1 MASHLITAAP
11 AAALIFDSP
20 MDIGV
25 VLLIVLIL
33 FGGKKIPEVMR
44 GLGQGIREFKG
55 GMRDEQPTATTTTT
69 QAASRPL
76 LRRPRQ
82 LKKKS

>member
-1 MASHLITAAP
+1 MHLS
-11 AAALIFDSP
+11 AALIFDSP

-25 VLLIVLIL
+25 VLVIVLIL

-55 GMRDEQPTATTTTT
+55 GMRDDQPPTTTTA
-69 QAASRPL
+69 QAAPPVAVSTP
-76 LRRPRQ
+76 PTTD
-82 LKKKS
+82 KK

>member
-1 MASHLITAAP
+1 MASHLMQLS
-11 AAALIFDSP
+11 AALIFDSP

-55 GMRDEQPTATTTTT
+55 GMRDDQPSATTTT
-69 QAASRPL
+69 QAAPPAAVSTP
-76 LRRPRQ
+76 Q
-82 LKKKS
+82 TTEKKS

>member
-1 MASHLITAAP
+1 MDFRLMHLT
-11 AAALIFDSP
+11 AALIFDSP

-55 GMRDEQPTATTTTT
+55 GMRDEPPPTITTA
-69 QAASRPL
+69 QAAPPAAVSTP
-76 LRRPRQ
+76 Q
-82 LKKKS
+82 ATEKK

>member
-1 MASHLITAAP
+1 MDFHLMRLS
-11 AAALIFDSP
+11 AALIFDSP

-25 VLLIVLIL
+25 VLVIVLIL

-55 GMRDEQPTATTTTT
+55 GMRDEQPPTTTTT
-69 QAASRPL
+69 TSQAAP
-76 LRRPRQ
+76 PTVVTTTPTVE
-82 LKKKS
+82 KK

>member
-1 MASHLITAAP
+1 MDFHFMHLS
-11 AAALIFDSP
+11 AALIFDSP

-55 GMRDEQPTATTTTT
+55 GMRDEPPAPPASSS
-69 QAASRPL
+69 QAAPPAAVSTP
-76 LRRPRQ
+76 Q
-82 LKKKS
+82 TVEKK

>member
-1 MASHLITAAP
+1 MAFAPLHHAAL
-11 AAALIFDSP
+11 LIFDSP

-25 VLLIVLIL
+25 VLVIVLIL

-55 GMRDEQPTATTTTT
+55 GMRDDQTPPPPAPPAASTTVSAPPTAE
-69 QAASRPL
+69 
-76 LRRPRQ
+76 
-82 LKKKS
+82 KK

>member
-1 MASHLITAAP
+1 MEFHLMNLS
-11 AAALIFDSP
+11 AALIFDSP

-25 VLLIVLIL
+25 VLVIVLIL

-55 GMRDEQPTATTTTT
+55 GMRDDQQPPPPPTPPPSTTVSAPP
-69 QAASRPL
+69 AAE
-76 LRRPRQ
+76 
-82 LKKKS
+82 KK

>member
-1 MASHLITAAP
+1 MASHLMQLS
-11 AAALIFDSP
+11 AALIFDSP

-55 GMRDEQPTATTTTT
+55 GMRDEQPSTTTTT
-69 QAASRPL
+69 SQAAPPAAVSTP
-76 LRRPRQ
+76 Q
-82 LKKKS
+82 TTEKKS

>member
-1 MASHLITAAP
+1 MDFHLMHLS
-11 AAALIFDSP
+11 AALIFDSP

-55 GMRDEQPTATTTTT
+55 GMRDDQPTTTTT
-69 QAASRPL
+69 AQAAPPAAVSTP
-76 LRRPRQ
+76 Q
-82 LKKKS
+82 TTEKK

>member
-1 MASHLITAAP
+1 MHLT
-11 AAALIFDSP
+11 AALIFDSP

-55 GMRDEQPTATTTTT
+55 GMRDEPPPTTTTA
-69 QAASRPL
+69 QAAPPAAVSTP
-76 LRRPRQ
+76 Q
-82 LKKKS
+82 TTEKK

>member
-1 MASHLITAAP
+1 MHLS
-11 AAALIFDSP
+11 AALIFDSP

-25 VLLIVLIL
+25 VLVIVLIL

-55 GMRDEQPTATTTTT
+55 GMRDEQQPPATTNS
-69 QAASRPL
+69 QAAPPAAVSTP
-76 LRRPRQ
+76 PAAE
-82 LKKKS
+82 KK

>member
-1 MASHLITAAP
+1 MEFHLMHLS
-11 AAALIFDSP
+11 AALIFDSP

-25 VLLIVLIL
+25 VLVIVLIL

-55 GMRDEQPTATTTTT
+55 GMRDDQQPPTTTNS
-69 QAASRPL
+69 QAAPPAAVSAP
-76 LRRPRQ
+76 PAAE
-82 LKKKS
+82 KK

>member
-1 MASHLITAAP
+1 
-11 AAALIFDSP
+11 LIFDSP

-25 VLLIVLIL
+25 VLVIVLIL

-55 GMRDEQPTATTTTT
+55 GMRDDQPSTTTTT
-69 QAASRPL
+69 TSQAAP
-76 LRRPRQ
+76 PAVVVTPPTAAE
-82 LKKKS
+82 KK

>member
-1 MASHLITAAP
+1 MEFHLMHLS
-11 AAALIFDSP
+11 AALIFDSP

-25 VLLIVLIL
+25 VLVIVLIL

-55 GMRDEQPTATTTTT
+55 GMRDEQTPPPPAPPASTTVSAPP
-69 QAASRPL
+69 AAE
-76 LRRPRQ
+76 
-82 LKKKS
+82 KK

>member
-1 MASHLITAAP
+1 
-11 AAALIFDSP
+11 

-25 VLLIVLIL
+25 VLVIVLIL

-55 GMRDEQPTATTTTT
+55 GMRDDQQPPTTTTSSAQPAPPAVIST
-69 QAASRPL
+69 PQTTE
-76 LRRPRQ
+76 
-82 LKKKS
+82 KKS

>member
-1 MASHLITAAP
+1 MHLS
-11 AAALIFDSP
+11 AALIFDSP

-25 VLLIVLIL
+25 VLVIVLIL

-55 GMRDEQPTATTTTT
+55 GMRDDQPSTTTTT
-69 QAASRPL
+69 TAQAAP
-76 LRRPRQ
+76 PVVVVTPPTTAE
-82 LKKKS
+82 KK

>member
-1 MASHLITAAP
+1 MASHLMQLS
-11 AAALIFDSP
+11 AALIFDSP

-55 GMRDEQPTATTTTT
+55 GMRDDQPSATTTAS
-69 QAASRPL
+69 QAAPPAAVSAP
-76 LRRPRQ
+76 Q
-82 LKKKS
+82 TTEKKS

>member
-1 MASHLITAAP
+1 MAFHLMNLS
-11 AAALIFDSP
+11 AALIFDSP

-25 VLLIVLIL
+25 VLVIVLIL

-55 GMRDEQPTATTTTT
+55 GMRDEQPSAPAQV
-69 QAASRPL
+69 QAAP
-76 LRRPRQ
+76 PAAVAAPPAAE
-82 LKKKS
+82 KK

>member
-1 MASHLITAAP
+1 MASHLMQLS
-11 AAALIFDSP
+11 AALIFDSP

-55 GMRDEQPTATTTTT
+55 GMRDEQPSTTTTT
-69 QAASRPL
+69 QAAPPAAVSAS
-76 LRRPRQ
+76 Q
-82 LKKKS
+82 TTEKKS